1 VNAATAG
8 GGTGVPANCEL
19 CRSDGGTPVARTP
32 ELRVVRVEDPDHPG
46 YARVIWNAH
55 VSEMSDLDPGQR
67 QRLMA
72 AVNAVESALRQAL
85 APDKINLASLG
96 NVVPHLHWHVIA
108 RYADDPHFPQPVWGA
123 RRREADPAR
132 LARLRERLP
141 ALEKAIRRHLGAG

>member
-1 VNAATAG
+1 MATAG
-8 GGTGVPANCEL
+8 GDGGTRAPANCEL
-19 CRSDGGTPVARTP
+19 CRGDGGTPIVRTP

-55 VSEMSDLDPGQR
+55 VSEMSDLDASQR

-72 AVNAVESALRQAL
+72 AVNAVESALRQVL

-108 RYADDPHFPQPVWGA
+108 RYAGDPHFPQPVWAA
-123 RRREADPAR
+123 RRRDADPAS

-141 ALEKAIRRHLGAG
+141 ALEEAIRRHLCAG